1 MPSTIP
7 FSRANRR
14 QVYTAD
20 LISALL
26 SNLHPSV
33 LEEAGPIKSLN
44 SNIVDIY
51 RQLSPDF
58 PKFPFEA
65 KNLKR
70 FKRINSELFVFI
82 KGSFKE
88 GMTLDMLNASLVLA
102 EKAHGDSLR
111 ATNTNLH
118 RAWSVIIEGLFEFY
132 EQIDPDFKE
141 KQWMKLG
148 VAMSEKIESILQL

>member
-1 MPSTIP
+1 MLSTIP

-33 LEEAGPIKSLN
+33 LEEAGPVRLLN
-44 SNIVDIY
+44 ANIVEIY

-58 PKFPFEA
+58 PKFPFET

-70 FKRINSELFVFI
+70 FKKINSELFVFI
-82 KGSFKE
+82 KGSFEK
-88 GMTLDMLNASLVLA
+88 GITLDMLNASLVLA
-102 EKAHGDSLR
+102 EKAYRGSLR
-111 ATNTNLH
+111 TTNANLH

-132 EQIDPDFKE
+132 EQVDPDFEE